1 MGSAQLLFSQIQNYP
16 WALLARGLLGCGDAM
31 ALISVLRL
39 VVGWF
44 PARRYPLMVTLTI
57 AVGTAGSAV
66 ATVPL
71 TFMLTDLGWGPT
83 FAIAGGLSLAYGPL
97 LLRPA
102 AQAPAAM
109 ALLLR

>member
-1 MGSAQLLFSQIQNYP
+1 MGSAQLLFSQILNYP
-16 WALLARGLLGCGDAM
+16 WALLACGLLGCGDAM
-31 ALISVLRL
+31 
-39 VVGWF
+39 
-44 PARRYPLMVTLTI
+44 VTLTI
-57 AVGTAGSAV
+57 AVGAAGNAV

-71 TFMLTDLGWGPT
+71 TFMLTDLGWGPA